1 MAITR
6 EEFFNKKANASLW
19 DVAVSIKRGNP
30 LPLDADSIF
39 ESYAALES
47 YAADVLAYPGQIVAV
62 VEEDATGIYYLDQN
76 LAIQPVGVIPAG
88 DNKSIEMDENDVF
101 ALHDF
106 GKAFYKYIPE
116 EKNETGEV
124 VKEARYEKVEVSE
137 TNPWKAGLEPKV
149 ATEEGQLVIAWYEPN
164 PTTIE
169 GVNDQVT
176 AVQGTVTDLE
186 ASVGAPSDGETP
198 ATGLYKEVEDV
209 QAEVE
214 TLTDEVGTSEDAL
227 GENVNTI
234 WANVND
240 HTSRLETLEAKEES
254 VLGVAA
260 NDKILTLGAD
270 KLISAAVSMSY
281 DEENKAIKLYGKDNA
296 ELGSVDAT
304 PFIKDGMLHD
314 VDYDPE
320 TNKLIFTW
328 NTDEGEKT
336 DEVILSDIIE
346 AYTAGAGLELANN
359 EFAVKV
365 ATDSEAFLTVDAN
378 GIKVSG
384 IQNAIDAAK
393 GEAAT
398 DAQNKA
404 DAAKQ
409 AAIDDAATKYA
420 TTGALSSLE
429 TALDARLDTLEAIDH
444 TLLATKAELEPVATA
459 AANAETAVGNLETR
473 FDEIVAVG
481 GEPNAINKIQVNGK
495 ELIISEKTVNIEVPT
510 ALSGLEG
517 WTALDERVSAAK
529 TQADKG
535 VDEAGKANA
544 AAASNAEE
552 IGKHE
557 TRIAGL
563 EEAKNTQAGEIA
575 ALQQADATHTGE
587 YNTLK
592 GIVDNHAETLA
603 KKADQTVVDGLLTKA
618 SANETAIKTLNETTL
633 PALKSE
639 LNTEIGKKA
648 NAADVYTKTEIG
660 TIAEGKTLV
669 EMISDAQSAATYDD
683 TEVRGLISDNANA
696 IAAIYTAGTEGA
708 AATGVLATEI
718 ARVEGLL
725 TTEASRADA
734 AEKALDGRLQTVETF
749 FAAVETPDETIDTLA
764 EIVKYIENDKSG
776 AEGMLASIQAN
787 EKAIKAI
794 YTPADGETPAEG
806 LLVSE
811 IARVEG
817 LTTTNAQAIAAINHS
832 ETGILATAKKYADDQ
847 IAAIPV
853 AGALPGLVKSSE
865 ADNQIKVEEDGSMS
879 VNRVSVDK
887 LYVEENDEF
896 ILNGGSAN

>member
-6 EEFFNKKANASLW
+6 EEFFNKQANASLW

-39 ESYAALES
+39 ESYEALES

-76 LAIQPVGVIPAG
+76 CAIQPVGVIPTG
-88 DNKSIEMDENDVF
+88 DDKSIEVSEDSIF
-101 ALHDF
+101 SLHDF

-124 VKEARYEKVEVSE
+124 TKEAGYEKVEVSE
-137 TNPWKAGLEPKV
+137 SNPWKAGLEPKV
-149 ATEEGQLVIAWYEPN
+149 TTEEGKLVIGWFEPN

-176 AVQGTVTDLE
+176 AVQGTVADLE
-186 ASVGAPSDGETP
+186 TSVGAPSEGDTP

-214 TLTDEVGTSEDAL
+214 TLTDEIGTSEDAL
-227 GENVNTI
+227 GDNVNTI
-234 WANVND
+234 WANINN
-240 HTSRLETLEAKEES
+240 HITRIETLEAKEES

-260 NDKILTLGAD
+260 EDKILTLGAD

-281 DEENKAIKLYGKDNA
+281 DEENKAIKLYGKDNT

-304 PFIKDGMLHD
+304 PFIKDGMLDD
-314 VDYDPE
+314 VEYNPDNN
-320 TNKLIFTW
+320 TLTFTW
-328 NTDEGEKT
+328 NTEAGPKT
-336 DEVILSDIIE
+336 DEVVLSDIIE
-346 AYTAGAGLELANN
+346 AYTAGAGLELAGN
-359 EFAVKV
+359 EFAVKI
-365 ATDSEAFLTVDAN
+365 ATDSEGFLTADAN

-384 IQNAIDAAK
+384 IQDAIDAAK
-393 GEAAT
+393 GEAAA
-398 DAQNKA
+398 DAQDKA

-420 TTGALSSLE
+420 TTGALSELE
-429 TALDARLDTLEAIDH
+429 TALDGRLDTLEAIDH
-444 TLLATKAELEPVATA
+444 TLYATKAELEPVATA
-459 AANAETAVGNLETR
+459 ASNAETAVGNLESR

-495 ELIISEKTVNIEVPT
+495 ELTITEKTVNIEVPT

-517 WTALDERVSAAK
+517 WTALDERVTAAK

-544 AAASNAEE
+544 AAATNAEE
-552 IGKHE
+552 IAKHE

-563 EEAKNTQAGEIA
+563 EEAKNTQTGEIA
-575 ALQQADATHTGE
+575 ALQQADATHAGE

-603 KKADQTVVDGLLTKA
+603 KKADQTAVDGLLTKV
-618 SANETAIKTLNETTL
+618 SSNETAISTLNDTTL

-648 NAADVYTKTEIG
+648 NAADVYTKTEVG

-669 EMISDAQSAATYDD
+669 EMINEAKSEASYDD
-683 TEVRGLISDNANA
+683 TEVRGLI
-696 IAAIYTAGTEGA
+696 TA
-708 AATGVLATEI
+708 
-718 ARVEGLL
+718 
-725 TTEASRADA
+725 EADRALA
-734 AEKALDGRLQTVETF
+734 AEQAIDGRLTTVETF

-764 EIVKYIENDKSG
+764 EIVKYIEDDKS
-776 AEGMLASIQAN
+776 AASSMLASIN
-787 EKAIKAI
+787 TNTTAI
-794 YTPADGETPAEG
+794 E
-806 LLVSE
+806 
-811 IARVEG
+811 
-817 LTTTNAQAIAAINHS
+817 AINS
-832 ETGILATAKKYADDQ
+832 ATDGILVKAQKYADEKV
-847 IAAIPV
+847 AAIPTATEGV
-853 AGALPGLVKSSE
+853 LGLIKY
-865 ADNQIKVEEDGSMS
+865 DNATIKKNESDQ
-879 VNRVSVDK
+879 
-887 LYVEENDEF
+887 LYVAQVSTDALVNGSNEL
-896 ILNGGSAN
+896 ILNGGSANA

>member
-6 EEFFNKKANASLW
+6 EEFFNKQANASLW

-47 YAADVLAYPGQIVAV
+47 YAAGVLAYPGQIVAV
-62 VEEDATGIYYLDQN
+62 VEENTTGIYYLDQN

-88 DNKSIEMDENDVF
+88 DNKSIEMDENNVF

-116 EKNETGEV
+116 EKNGTGEV

-137 TNPWKAGLEPKV
+137 VNPWKAGLEPKV
-149 ATEEGQLVIAWYEPN
+149 TTEEGQLVIGWYEPN

-186 ASVGAPSDGETP
+186 ASVGAPSEGNTP

-209 QAEVE
+209 QTEVE
-214 TLTDEVGTSEDAL
+214 TLTNEVGTSGDAL
-227 GENVNTI
+227 GENVNTV
-234 WANVND
+234 WANLND

-260 NDKILTLGAD
+260 SDKILTLGAD

-281 DEENKAIKLYGKDNA
+281 DEETKAIKLYGKDNT

-304 PFIKDGMLHD
+304 PFIKDGMLD
-314 VDYDPE
+314 NVEYNPDNN
-320 TNKLIFTW
+320 TLTFTW
-328 NTDEGEKT
+328 NTESGSKT

-346 AYTAGAGLELANN
+346 AYTAGAGLELAGN
-359 EFAVKV
+359 EFAVKI
-365 ATDSEAFLTVDAN
+365 ATDSEAFLTADTS

-384 IQNAIDAAK
+384 IQNAIDTAK

-398 DAQNKA
+398 DAQDKA

-409 AAIDDAATKYA
+409 AAINDAATKYA
-420 TTGALSSLE
+420 TTGALSDLE
-429 TALDARLDTLEAIDH
+429 TTLDARLDTLEAIDH
-444 TLLATKAELEPVATA
+444 TLYATKAELEPVATA
-459 AANAETAVGNLETR
+459 ASNAETAVGNLETR

-495 ELIISEKTVNIEVPT
+495 ELTITEKTVNIEVPT
-510 ALSGLEG
+510 DLSGLEG
-517 WTALDERVSAAK
+517 WTALDERVTAAK
-529 TQADKG
+529 AQADKG

-544 AAASNAEE
+544 AAATNAGE
-552 IGKHE
+552 IAKHE

-575 ALQQADATHTGE
+575 ALQQADATHAGE

-592 GIVDNHAETLA
+592 GIVDSHAETLA
-603 KKADQTVVDGLLTKA
+603 KKADQTAVDGLLTKV
-618 SANETAIKTLNETTL
+618 STNETAISTLNNTTL

-648 NAADVYTKTEIG
+648 NTADVYTKTEIG

-669 EMISDAQSAATYDD
+669 EMINEAKNEASYDD
-683 TEVRGLISDNANA
+683 TEVRGLITAESD
-696 IAAIYTAGTEGA
+696 
-708 AATGVLATEI
+708 
-718 ARVEGLL
+718 
-725 TTEASRADA
+725 RALA
-734 AEKALDGRLQTVETF
+734 AEQAIDGRLATVETF
-749 FAAVETPDETIDTLA
+749 FKAVETPDETIDTLA
-764 EIVKYIENDKSG
+764 EIVKYIEDDKS
-776 AEGMLASIQAN
+776 AASGMLASINAN
-787 EKAIKAI
+787 TAAIEAINSQTDGILIKA
-794 YTPADGETPAEG
+794 
-806 LLVSE
+806 
-811 IARVEG
+811 
-817 LTTTNAQAIAAINHS
+817 Q
-832 ETGILATAKKYADDQ
+832 KYADEK
-847 IAAIPV
+847 IAAIPTATEGV
-853 AGALPGLVKSSE
+853 LGLIKY
-865 ADNQIKVEEDGSMS
+865 DNATIKKNDS
-879 VNRVSVDK
+879 DQ
-887 LYVEENDEF
+887 LYVAQVSTDVLVNGSNELV
-896 ILNGGSAN
+896 LNGGSANA

>member
-6 EEFFNKKANASLW
+6 EEFFNKQANASLW

-39 ESYAALES
+39 ESYEALES

-76 LAIQPVGVIPAG
+76 CAIQPVGVVPTG
-88 DNKSIEMDENDVF
+88 DDKSIEISEDSVF
-101 ALHDF
+101 SLHDF

-116 EKNETGEV
+116 EKNEAGEV
-124 VKEARYEKVEVSE
+124 TKEADYEKVEVSE
-137 TNPWKAGLEPKV
+137 SNPWKAGLEPKV
-149 ATEEGQLVIAWYEPN
+149 TTEEGKLVIGWFEPN

-176 AVQGTVTDLE
+176 AVQGTVADLE
-186 ASVGAPSDGETP
+186 TSVGAPSEGDTP
-198 ATGLYKEVEDV
+198 ATGLYKEVENV

-227 GENVNTI
+227 GDNVNTI

-240 HTSRLETLEAKEES
+240 HTARLETLEAKEES

-260 NDKILTLGAD
+260 DDKILTLGTD
-270 KLISAAVSMSY
+270 KLITAAVSMSY
-281 DEENKAIKLYGKDNA
+281 DEENKAIKLYGKDNT

-304 PFIKDGMLHD
+304 PFIKDGMLDD
-314 VDYDPE
+314 VEYNPDNN
-320 TNKLIFTW
+320 TLTFTW
-328 NTDEGEKT
+328 NTESGSKT
-336 DEVILSDIIE
+336 DEVVLSDIIE
-346 AYTAGAGLELANN
+346 AYTAGAGLELAGN

-365 ATDSEAFLTVDAN
+365 ATDSEGFLTADAN

-384 IQNAIDAAK
+384 IQDAIDAAK

-420 TTGALSSLE
+420 TTGALTELE
-429 TALDARLDTLEAIDH
+429 TALDGRLDTLEAIDH
-444 TLLATKAELEPVATA
+444 TLYATKAELEPVATA
-459 AANAETAVGNLETR
+459 ASNAETAVGNLEQR

-495 ELIISEKTVNIEVPT
+495 ELTITEKTVNIEVPT

-517 WTALDERVSAAK
+517 WTALDERVTAAK

-557 TRIAGL
+557 TRIGTL
-563 EEAKNTQAGEIA
+563 ETAKGDHETRILNLENANSTHASEYS
-575 ALQQADATHTGE
+575 ALKTTVDGHT
-587 YNTLK
+587 
-592 GIVDNHAETLA
+592 ETIA
-603 KKADQTVVDGLLTKA
+603 KKADQTVVDGVLAKA
-618 SANETAIKTLNETTL
+618 SANEAAIQTLNETTI
-633 PALKSE
+633 PG

-648 NAADVYTKTEIG
+648 NAADVYTKTEVG

-669 EMISDAQSAATYDD
+669 EMINEAKNEASYDD
-683 TEVRGLISDNANA
+683 TEVRGLI
-696 IAAIYTAGTEGA
+696 TA
-708 AATGVLATEI
+708 
-718 ARVEGLL
+718 
-725 TTEASRADA
+725 EADRALA
-734 AEKALDGRLQTVETF
+734 AEQAIDGRLVTVETF
-749 FAAVETPDETIDTLA
+749 FKAVETPDETIDTLA
-764 EIVKYIENDKSG
+764 EIVKYIEDDKS
-776 AEGMLASIQAN
+776 AASGMLASINAN
-787 EKAIKAI
+787 TTAI
-794 YTPADGETPAEG
+794 E
-806 LLVSE
+806 
-811 IARVEG
+811 
-817 LTTTNAQAIAAINHS
+817 AINS
-832 ETGILATAKKYADDQ
+832 ATDGILVKAQKYADEK
-847 IAAIPV
+847 IAAIPTATDGV
-853 AGALPGLVKSSE
+853 LGLIKY
-865 ADNQIKVEEDGSMS
+865 DNATIKKNESDQ
-879 VNRVSVDK
+879 
-887 LYVEENDEF
+887 LYVAQVSTDVLVNGSNEL
-896 ILNGGSAN
+896 ILNGGSANA

>member
-6 EEFFNKKANASLW
+6 EEFFNKQANASLW

-39 ESYAALES
+39 ESYEALES

-76 LAIQPVGVIPAG
+76 CAIQPVGVIPTG
-88 DNKSIEMDENDVF
+88 DDKSIEVSEDSVF
-101 ALHDF
+101 SLHDF

-124 VKEARYEKVEVSE
+124 TKEAGYEKVEVSE
-137 TNPWKAGLEPKV
+137 SNPWKAGLEPKV
-149 ATEEGQLVIAWYEPN
+149 TTEEGKLVIGWFEPN

-176 AVQGTVTDLE
+176 AVQGTVADLE
-186 ASVGAPSDGETP
+186 TSVGAPSEGDTP

-214 TLTDEVGTSEDAL
+214 TLTDEIGTSEDAL
-227 GENVNTI
+227 GDNVNTI
-234 WANVND
+234 WANINN
-240 HTSRLETLEAKEES
+240 HITRIETLEAKEES

-260 NDKILTLGAD
+260 EDKILTLGAD

-281 DEENKAIKLYGKDNA
+281 DEENKAIKLYGKDNT

-304 PFIKDGMLHD
+304 PFIKDGMLDD
-314 VDYDPE
+314 VEYNPDNN
-320 TNKLIFTW
+320 TLTFTW
-328 NTDEGEKT
+328 NTEAGPKT
-336 DEVILSDIIE
+336 DEVVLSDIIE
-346 AYTAGAGLELANN
+346 AYTAGAGLELAGN
-359 EFAVKV
+359 EFAVKI
-365 ATDSEAFLTVDAN
+365 ATDSEGFLTADAN

-384 IQNAIDAAK
+384 IQDAIDAAK

-420 TTGALSSLE
+420 TTGALSELE
-429 TALDARLDTLEAIDH
+429 TAIDGRLDTLEAIDH
-444 TLLATKAELEPVATA
+444 TLYATKAELEPVATA
-459 AANAETAVGNLETR
+459 ASNAETAVGNLESR

-495 ELIISEKTVNIEVPT
+495 ELTITEKTVNIEVPT

-517 WTALDERVSAAK
+517 WTALDERVTAAK

-544 AAASNAEE
+544 AAATNAEE
-552 IGKHE
+552 IAKHE

-575 ALQQADATHTGE
+575 ALQQADATHAGE
-587 YNTLK
+587 YSALK
-592 GIVDNHAETLA
+592 DIVDNHAETLA
-603 KKADQTVVDGLLTKA
+603 KKADQTAVDGLLTKV
-618 SANETAIKTLNETTL
+618 SANETAISTLNDTTL

-648 NAADVYTKTEIG
+648 NAADVYTKTEVG

-669 EMISDAQSAATYDD
+669 EMINEAKSEASYDD
-683 TEVRGLISDNANA
+683 TEVRGLI
-696 IAAIYTAGTEGA
+696 TAES
-708 AATGVLATEI
+708 E
-718 ARVEGLL
+718 
-725 TTEASRADA
+725 RALA
-734 AEKALDGRLQTVETF
+734 AEQAIDGRLVTVETF
-749 FAAVETPDETIDTLA
+749 FKAVETPDETIDTLA
-764 EIVKYIENDKSG
+764 EIVKYIEDDKS
-776 AEGMLASIQAN
+776 AASSMLASIN
-787 EKAIKAI
+787 TNTTAI
-794 YTPADGETPAEG
+794 E
-806 LLVSE
+806 
-811 IARVEG
+811 
-817 LTTTNAQAIAAINHS
+817 AINS
-832 ETGILATAKKYADDQ
+832 ATDGILVKAQKYADEKV
-847 IAAIPV
+847 AAIPTATEGV
-853 AGALPGLVKSSE
+853 LGLIKY
-865 ADNQIKVEEDGSMS
+865 DNATIKKNESDQ
-879 VNRVSVDK
+879 
-887 LYVEENDEF
+887 LYVAQVSTDALVNGSNEL
-896 ILNGGSAN
+896 ILNGGSANA